1 MSELKTRNSI
11 KIVLLNSKKEL
22 LLLSTDD
29 KSIKTADGKYNGKFW
44 QLVGGKI
51 EDGETPLQAA
61 KRELFEE
68 TGLNEEDVTFGDV
81 VFKGELDLN
90 MKGVMTHINQCF
102 IYAEAKK
109 ENVTLKNLTDEE
121 KPVIKSLEW
130 LSYEQIKNSND
141 IIYPVVLP
149 EYLPEILEGKFP
161 KEPIFIDLA
170 KQPSKGK

>member
-1 MSELKTRNSI
+1 MSEIKTRNSI
-11 KIVLLNSKKEL
+11 KIILLNSKKEL

-29 KSIKTADGKYNGKFW
+29 RSIKTADGKYNGKFW

-51 EDGETPLQAA
+51 EEGETPIQAA

-68 TGLNEEDVTFGDV
+68 TGLSEDDVTFGNV
-81 VFKGELDLN
+81 VWKGELNLN
-90 MKGVMTHINQCF
+90 MKGSMTHINQCF
-102 IYAEAKK
+102 IYAKTNK

-130 LSYEQIKNSND
+130 FSLEKIKNSEE

-149 EYLPEILEGKFP
+149 EYLSDILEGKIP
-161 KEPIFIDLA
+161 EEPIFIDLA
-170 KQPSKGK
+170 KQPKKEQ